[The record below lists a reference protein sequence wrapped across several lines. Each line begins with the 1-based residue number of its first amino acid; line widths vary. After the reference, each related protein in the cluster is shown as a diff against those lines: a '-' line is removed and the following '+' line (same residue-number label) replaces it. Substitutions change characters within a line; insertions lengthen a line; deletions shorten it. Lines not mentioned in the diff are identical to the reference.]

1 MQMDSALNL
10 LIVMEGNDSIPEMM
24 KHKIIYYLKEIRSTL
39 N

>member
-10 LIVMEGNDSIPEMM
+10 LMVMESNENIPEMM
-24 KHKIIYYLKEIRSTL
+24 KHKIISYVKQIRCLL